1 MAIIAPRDEPFT
13 NDTQSKVRL
22 RFESISGVFELRYEE
37 KTRIKRGWDV
47 VATYG
52 TYLTQAHHAGA
63 MMATLTKYT
72 DDEAFAK

>member
-22 RFESISGVFELRYEE
+22 RFESISVFLTRSEV
-37 KTRIKRGWDV
+37 KTGIERGWDV
-47 VATYG
+47 VATFG

-63 MMATLTKYT
+63 MMATLIKYT
-72 DDEAFAK
+72 GDEAFVK